1 VNQQTQPTTLYR
13 HFDAAGR
20 LLYVGVA
27 LGPVARLQQHASQ
40 SSWVRDI
47 ARMTIERFPTRTAAE
62 QAERDAIRVE
72 QPVHNVAHA
81 RKARPYVAGSDK
93 LGDRVRGLRKSHG
106 MTQAELARAAGI
118 TQPAV
123 SDIERG
129 DTSVVMADT
138 LARLSQALQCDAD
151 WLLHGDSKTDRP
163 SEELRN
169 TLWLNVQALMVAK
182 YSAENLTRL
191 AFDAGVG
198 LGTATRIK
206 QASTSVGLDVIAK
219 IATVFGVAPWQLLA
233 PGLGIDK

>member
-1 VNQQTQPTTLYR
+1 MNQQAQPATLYR
-13 HFDAAGR
+13 HFDVDGR

-40 SSWVRDI
+40 SSWVKDI
-47 ARMTIERFPTRTAAE
+47 AQMTVERFPSRAAAE
-62 QAERDAIRVE
+62 QAERHAIRLE

-81 RKARPYVAGSDK
+81 RRQQQGDSNGF
-93 LGDRVRGLRKSHG
+93 GDR
-106 MTQAELARAAGI
+106 MRAARLQAGRTLEAAGAECGI
-118 TQPAV
+118 TKAAL
-123 SDIERG
+123 SNIENGRHMP
-129 DTSVVMADT
+129 SADT
-138 LARLSQALQCDAD
+138 LARLSQALKCDAD
-151 WLLHGDSKTDRP
+151 WLLHGDSKTDRL

-182 YSAENLTRL
+182 YGAENLTRL